1 MILGRACFVLVA
13 VSMVLNACGPAHIR
27 PFTPRNRNYEQGDY
41 ATLQKDSHPAK
52 GSIYTDAQAGYL
64 EDTRALRVGDVVQI
78 NINEEANAQGGAE
91 TDLTRSSARD
101 DQLNSLLGLVPAIK
115 KAYPNIDPTT
125 LINFAAKTDFT
136 GKGQTQRQGQLSG
149 NIGVRVKKE
158 LPNGDLYV
166 EGTKVVMI
174 NNEEYH
180 LYISGVIRTADI
192 ENDNSVSSA
201 LVADARVEFTGRGD
215 VADQVDRGWLSK
227 ILDVIKPF

>member
-1 MILGRACFVLVA
+1 MMLLRACLLLLLI
-13 VSMVLNACGPAHIR
+13 SILNACGPSHIK
-27 PFTPRNRNYEQGDY
+27 PFTPRNRDYEQGDY
-41 ATLQKDSHPAK
+41 ATMQKNSHPAQ
-52 GSIYTDAQAGYL
+52 GSIYTEAQAGFL

-78 NINEEANAQGGAE
+78 NIKEEANAQGGAE
-91 TDLTRSSARD
+91 TDLTRSSKRD
-101 DQLNSLLGLVPAIK
+101 EQMNSLLGLVPAIK
-115 KAYPNIDPTT
+115 KAYPNIDPAT
-125 LINFAAKTDFT
+125 LISFAAQTDFT

-149 NIGVRVKKE
+149 NIAVRVKKE

-166 EGTKVVMI
+166 EGTKVVML

-215 VADQVDRGWLSK
+215 IADQVERGWLSK
-227 ILDVIKPF
+227 ILDYIKPF